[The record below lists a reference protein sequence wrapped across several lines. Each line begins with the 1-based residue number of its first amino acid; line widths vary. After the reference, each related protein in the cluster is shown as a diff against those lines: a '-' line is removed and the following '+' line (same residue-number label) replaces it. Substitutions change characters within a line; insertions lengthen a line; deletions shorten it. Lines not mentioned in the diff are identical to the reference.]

1 MQVVS
6 SLKEKRRH
14 TLSVS
19 VKSFSMAALIYL
31 ALPVVIFFCGY
42 LKIHWAILFSAAMIG
57 AVYLT
62 MRSMKKSPVS
72 LKESERSIII
82 DPSFLLFVILLIPLI
97 LYWGGVSEFGSCSA
111 DHRVRYAILNDL
123 VEYKW
128 PVIYDFST
136 QQNPAVSAGL
146 GSGSAAFAYYFAFW
160 MVPAL
165 FGKIFGLMTARIV
178 LFVWTGIGLF
188 LISLG
193 ASLLYRRSSKM
204 LFFCLILFAGFDVI
218 PYLINRINGTG
229 TTWEGWT
236 EHLYIHSN
244 FFQIMNV
251 FNQSIPGWMI
261 TILLLLLPDGKSIG
275 LLGGLMFCYSPWAT
289 IGILPMCICKIIMTS
304 KAVGEKGDPK
314 TFGSTE
320 AGSHAGSKAFAI
332 KPLLETLLTPQNI
345 IPPVICLVLF
355 GSLYTANPNATG
367 ADGFIWKF
375 YTPLHFLK
383 DYFLFVLFDF
393 ALWFMLII
401 RKHKKDPMLWTAF
414 ITLLILPVYKI
425 SIANDFLMRGS
436 MAPMFMIGLYSVMFV
451 TDNFEMCRNN
461 KLELK
466 KAIAGRLVLLL
477 MVIAAYTPGNYIL
490 YSALNSYQMH
500 FTDEPYVAEQ
510 DLIGSFGN
518 IKEESELQTV
528 KDQFFVYDYED
539 SIFFKYFAK

>member
-1 MQVVS
+1 MQEVS
-6 SLKEKRRH
+6 SLKESRRH
-14 TLSVS
+14 PLSINVR
-19 VKSFSMAALIYL
+19 SFYLAALIYL
-31 ALPVVIFFCGY
+31 ALPVVIFFFGY
-42 LKIHWAILFSAAMIG
+42 LKIWWAVLFSAGLIG

-62 MRSMKKSPVS
+62 MRSMKKDPVS
-72 LKESERSIII
+72 LKESDRSIVIN
-82 DPSFLLFVILLIPLI
+82 PSYLIFVIILIPIL
-97 LYWGGVSEFGSCSA
+97 LYWGGVSEFGNCSA

-136 QQNPAVSAGL
+136 QQNPAVAANL
-146 GSGSAAFAYYFAFW
+146 GSGTAAFAYYFAFW

-165 FGKIFGLMTARIV
+165 FGKLFGLMAARIV
-178 LFVWTGIGLF
+178 LFIWTGIGLF
-188 LISLG
+188 LVSLG
-193 ASLLYRRSSKM
+193 ASLLYKRSSKV

-218 PYLINRINGTG
+218 PYVINRITGTG

-236 EHLYIHSN
+236 KHLFIHSN

-261 TILLLLLPDGKSIG
+261 TTLLLLAPNGQSIG

-289 IGILPMCICKIIMTS
+289 IGIFPMCVCKIIMTS
-304 KAVGEKGDPK
+304 RNRNGADENSEDTAAKAPFLKSILK
-314 TFGSTE
+314 TVF
-320 AGSHAGSKAFAI
+320 
-332 KPLLETLLTPQNI
+332 TPQNI
-345 IPPVICLVLF
+345 IPPIICLVLF

-375 YTPLHFLK
+375 YTPLHLLK
-383 DYFLFVLFDF
+383 DYIMFVLFDF
-393 ALWFMLII
+393 VFWFILII

-414 ITLLILPVYKI
+414 ITLLILPIYKI

-436 MAPMFMIGLYSVMFV
+436 MAPMFMIGLYVVMFV
-451 TDNFEMCRNN
+451 TDNFEMCRR
-461 KLELK
+461 KDLKLK
-466 KAIAGRLVLLL
+466 KAIAGRLVLIL
-477 MVIAAYTPGNYIL
+477 MVVAAYTPGNYIL
-490 YSALNSYQMH
+490 YSALTSYPMNLS
-500 FTDEPYVAEQ
+500 DEPTVAEK

-518 IKEESELQTV
+518 IKYASELQTV